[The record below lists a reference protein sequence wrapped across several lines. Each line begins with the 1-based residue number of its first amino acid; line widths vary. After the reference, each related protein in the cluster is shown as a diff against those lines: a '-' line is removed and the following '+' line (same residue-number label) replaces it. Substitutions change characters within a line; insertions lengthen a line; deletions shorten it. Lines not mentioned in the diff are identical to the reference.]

1 MSPTLVFLSS
11 IQFSSVAQSCP
22 ALCNPMDCGMPG
34 SPVHHQLPK
43 LTQTHVHQ
51 VGDAIQPSHPLL
63 SPSPPTFNL
72 SQHHSSQYS
81 LEWTQLHL
89 ANPLKFF
96 YIPGRLEALVK
107 FKYVPIYLVFKDPYL
122 STPFV
127 TDPADTVTSATLL
140 CCHDY
145 VKHPVIYL
153 HMKPSPRERNMS
165 ASQKEWPAT
174 IRALDKLRSCVFS
187 QKFTLWTNHQTLTW
201 LTAECN
207 RNGNTRTD
215 GLGSFC
221 FSKWTFNMFLVGK
234 ECLREKKKRQ
244 GGG

>member
-1 MSPTLVFLSS
+1 MNT
-11 IQFSSVAQSCP
+11 
-22 ALCNPMDCGMPG
+22 
-34 SPVHHQLPK
+34 
-43 LTQTHVHQ
+43 TT
-51 VGDAIQPSHPLL
+51 
-63 SPSPPTFNL
+63 
-72 SQHHSSQYS
+72 
-81 LEWTQLHL
+81 L

-96 YIPGRLEALVK
+96 YVPGRLETLVK

-145 VKHPVIYL
+145 AKHPVIYL

-165 ASQKEWPAT
+165 ASQKEWLAT

-221 FSKWTFNMFLVGK
+221 FSK
-234 ECLREKKKRQ
+234 
-244 GGG
+244 